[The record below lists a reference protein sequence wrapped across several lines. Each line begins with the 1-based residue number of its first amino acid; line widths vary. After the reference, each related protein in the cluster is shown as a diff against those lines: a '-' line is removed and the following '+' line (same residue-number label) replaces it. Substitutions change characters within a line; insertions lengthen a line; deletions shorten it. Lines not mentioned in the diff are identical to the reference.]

1 MKGRER
7 APLTRRAIRA
17 AASPRSGRSAEGRGS
32 APKVSDV
39 FAVEGDGGGGVSNFF
54 AVGGDGGGGVSNFF
68 AVGGDGGGGVSNF
81 FAVGGDRLSQKKELD
96 AVVFVLVKFYPSN
109 ACPLRGWS
117 KKKINP

>member
-54 AVGGDGGGGVSNFF
+54 AVGGD
-68 AVGGDGGGGVSNF
+68 
-81 FAVGGDRLSQKKELD
+81 RLSQKKELD